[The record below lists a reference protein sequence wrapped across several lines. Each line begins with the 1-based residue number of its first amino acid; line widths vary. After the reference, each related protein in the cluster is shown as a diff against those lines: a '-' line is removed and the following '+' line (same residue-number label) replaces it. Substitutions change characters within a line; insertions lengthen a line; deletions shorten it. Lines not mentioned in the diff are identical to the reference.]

1 MNKYTTMKFVG
12 SLMVG
17 IGLTASTWVQAQSD
31 PSGERRVTGTY
42 AIKNATVTTAPGK
55 SISGATVLVKN
66 GLIEAVG
73 TNVNIPKDAQV
84 LAGDGLYIY
93 PGFIDG
99 ASSTGV
105 NKPADPERPANFDPS
120 NPPDELA
127 GITPWRS
134 VLDYYDAKNN
144 QISEWRKTGITIAQ
158 ILPEGGMIP
167 GKSAIVTYGSSSSTN
182 ILAQQTGLA
191 AKLRNSGGGRSMYPG
206 TVLGVMAK
214 FRDIHENAV
223 LSSRHDRLFAS
234 NNGLNRPEIN
244 KTLQA
249 FYPVIDKQMPVLFE
263 VTNDLEARRA
273 MILQKELGF
282 KLVLVGATDIDHLA
296 QDIKKA
302 NAQVLLSLR
311 LPEEKTMKNG
321 GELSEEQ
328 KARTDRVQKAYQDA
342 LSQASALEKAGIPFG
357 FTSMGARPNELMKN
371 LSIMVKNGLSEQA
384 ALAALTTNPAQIL
397 GISRFAGTIEKGKL
411 ANMVFL
417 TAPLFHEDAQVKHVM
432 ADGYLFNYEVKA
444 KTAPA
449 NGNGTNS
456 IQGIWDYTSDTPAGS
471 SSGTMDIKKE
481 GEGYTGS
488 ISYDNP
494 AGSGKASSPMK
505 NISLSGT
512 TLSFSF
518 DVVAGGMNLEVTV
531 TGEIN
536 GDQFSG
542 SMTLRDFGSFPLNAN
557 KKPNQT
563 N

>member
-17 IGLTASTWVQAQSD
+17 IGLTASTWVHAQSD

-42 AIKNATVTTAPGK
+42 AIKNATVTTAPGR
-55 SISGATVLVKN
+55 SISGATILVKN

-84 LAGDGLYIY
+84 LAGDGLFIY

-99 ASSTGV
+99 ASTSGV
-105 NKPADPERPANFDPS
+105 KKPTDPERPANFDPS

-134 VLDYYDAKNN
+134 VLDYYETKNN
-144 QISEWRKTGITIAQ
+144 QISDWRKAGITIAQ

-191 AKLRNSGGGRSMYPG
+191 AKLRSSGGGRSMYPG

-223 LSSRHDRLFAS
+223 LSSKHDRLFAS

-249 FYPVIDKQMPVLFE
+249 FYPVIDKQIPVLFE
-263 VTNDLEARRA
+263 VTNDLEVRRA
-273 MILQKELGF
+273 LILQKELGF
-282 KLVLVGATDIDHLA
+282 KLVLVGASDIDHLA

-302 NAQVLLSLR
+302 NAQVLLSLN
-311 LPEEKTMKNG
+311 LPEEKNMKNG
-321 GELSEEQ
+321 GDLSEEQ

-342 LSQASALEKAGIPFG
+342 LKQASALEKANIPFG
-357 FTSMGARPNELMKN
+357 FTSMGAKPNDLMKN

-397 GISRFAGTIEKGKL
+397 GISRFAGTLEKGKL
-411 ANMVFL
+411 ANLVLL
-417 TAPLFHEDAQVKHVM
+417 TAPLFHEDAQVKHVI
-432 ADGYLFNYEVKA
+432 ADGYLFNYDVKA
-444 KTAPA
+444 KAAA
-449 NGNGTNS
+449 NGNGTNN
-456 IQGIWDYTSDTPAGS
+456 IQGTWDYSSDTPAGS

-481 GEGYTGS
+481 GDTYTGS

-494 AGSGKASSPMK
+494 SGSGKASSPMK

-536 GDQFSG
+536 ADQFTG
-542 SMTLRDFGSFPLNAN
+542 SMTLRDFGSFPLNAT
-557 KKPNQT
+557 KKPNQ
-563 N
+563 NN

>member
-17 IGLTASTWVQAQSD
+17 IGLSASTWVHAQSD

-42 AIKNATVTTAPGK
+42 AIKNATVTTAPGR
-55 SISGATVLVKN
+55 SISGATILVKN

-84 LAGDGLYIY
+84 LAGDGLFIY

-99 ASSTGV
+99 ASTSGV
-105 NKPADPERPANFDPS
+105 KKPTDPERPANFDPS

-134 VLDYYDAKNN
+134 VLDYYETKNN
-144 QISEWRKTGITIAQ
+144 QISDWRKAGITIAQ

-191 AKLRNSGGGRSMYPG
+191 AKLRSSGGGRSMYPG

-223 LSSRHDRLFAS
+223 LSSKHDRLFAS

-249 FYPVIDKQMPVLFE
+249 FYPVIDKQIPVLFE
-263 VTNDLEARRA
+263 VTNDLEVRRA
-273 MILQKELGF
+273 LILQKELGF
-282 KLVLVGATDIDHLA
+282 KLVLVGASDIDHLA

-302 NAQVLLSLR
+302 NAQVLLSLN
-311 LPEEKTMKNG
+311 LPEEKNMKNG
-321 GELSEEQ
+321 GDLSEEQ

-342 LSQASALEKAGIPFG
+342 LKQASALEKANIPFG
-357 FTSMGARPNELMKN
+357 FTSMGAKPNDLMKN

-397 GISRFAGTIEKGKL
+397 GISRFAGTLEKGKL
-411 ANMVFL
+411 ANLVLL
-417 TAPLFHEDAQVKHVM
+417 TAPLFHEDAQVKHVI
-432 ADGYLFNYEVKA
+432 ADGYLFNYDVKA
-444 KTAPA
+444 KAAA
-449 NGNGTNS
+449 NGNGTNN
-456 IQGIWDYTSDTPAGS
+456 IQGTWDYSSDTPAGS

-481 GEGYTGS
+481 GDTYTGS

-494 AGSGKASSPMK
+494 SGSGKASSPMK

-536 GDQFSG
+536 ADQFTG
-542 SMTLRDFGSFPLNAN
+542 SMTLRDFGSFPLNAT
-557 KKPNQT
+557 KKPNQ
-563 N
+563 NN

>member
-17 IGLTASTWVQAQSD
+17 IGLTASTWVHAQSD

-42 AIKNATVTTAPGK
+42 AIKNATVTTAPGR
-55 SISGATVLVKN
+55 SISGATILVKN

-84 LAGDGLYIY
+84 LAGDGLFIY

-99 ASSTGV
+99 ASTSGV
-105 NKPADPERPANFDPS
+105 KKPTDPERPANFDPS

-134 VLDYYDAKNN
+134 VLDYYETKNN
-144 QISEWRKTGITIAQ
+144 QISDWRKAGITIAQ

-191 AKLRNSGGGRSMYPG
+191 AKLRSSGGGRSMYPG

-223 LSSRHDRLFAS
+223 LSSKHDRLFAS

-249 FYPVIDKQMPVLFE
+249 FYPVIDKQIPVLFE
-263 VTNDLEARRA
+263 VTNDLEVRRA
-273 MILQKELGF
+273 LILQKELGF
-282 KLVLVGATDIDHLA
+282 KLVLVGASDIDHLA

-302 NAQVLLSLR
+302 NAQVLLSLN
-311 LPEEKTMKNG
+311 LPEEKNMKNG
-321 GELSEEQ
+321 GDLSEEQ

-342 LSQASALEKAGIPFG
+342 LKQASALEKANIPFG
-357 FTSMGARPNELMKN
+357 FTSMGAKPNDLMKN

-397 GISRFAGTIEKGKL
+397 GISRFAGTLEKGKL
-411 ANMVFL
+411 ANLVLL
-417 TAPLFHEDAQVKHVM
+417 TAPLFHEDAQVKHVI
-432 ADGYLFNYEVKA
+432 ADGYLFNYDVKA
-444 KTAPA
+444 KAAA
-449 NGNGTNS
+449 NGNGTNN
-456 IQGIWDYTSDTPAGS
+456 IQGTWDYSSDTPAGS

-481 GEGYTGS
+481 GDTYTGS

-536 GDQFSG
+536 ADQFTG
-542 SMTLRDFGSFPLNAN
+542 SMTLRDFGSFPLNAT
-557 KKPNQT
+557 KKPNQ
-563 N
+563 NN